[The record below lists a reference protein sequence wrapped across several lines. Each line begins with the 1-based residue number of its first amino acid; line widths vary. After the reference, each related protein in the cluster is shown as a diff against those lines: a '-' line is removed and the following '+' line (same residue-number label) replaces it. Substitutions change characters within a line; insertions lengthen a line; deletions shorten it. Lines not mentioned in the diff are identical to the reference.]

1 MNFVILI
8 GRFTK
13 KPELEYTRGN
23 TPVTRFIIAVDRGG
37 DKGADF
43 IKITAF
49 DKQAENICR
58 FMDKGRQIAILGKIQ
73 TGSYEKDGQTFYT
86 QDVIS
91 VRSEFLGSNEQR
103 NTEPRSTDRSY
114 HNYGGYSE
122 PPQDYR
128 RYEET
133 VEPRRKEPIF

>member
-1 MNFVILI
+1 MNKVILI

-13 KPELEYTRGN
+13 KPELEYTSSN
-23 TPVTRFIIAVDRGG
+23 IAVTKFTIAVNRGK

-43 IKITAF
+43 IRITAF

-58 FMDKGRQIAILGKIQ
+58 YMDKGRQIAIIGRIE
-73 TGSYEKDGQTFYT
+73 TGSYEKDGRTIYT

-91 VRSEFLGSNEQR
+91 ENSEFIGKAE
-103 NTEPRSTDRSY
+103 EPRSTDKSY

-122 PPQDYR
+122 KPTDYR
-128 RYEET
+128 R
-133 VEPRRKEPIF
+133 FDDDLF